1 MKGRKDMKKVK
12 WGVIACGGI
21 ADRRTLPGM
30 MLSDKAE
37 LVAVMDTSI
46 EAAEN
51 CKEKYGAKYAFT
63 KYEDVL
69 ALDEIDAVYIASPVF
84 FHKEQAIAAAKAK
97 KHILLEKPVAL
108 TVADAEEIKKVCEE
122 NGVKVSI
129 GFLMRFHGYHQKI
142 KEIIAEGK
150 IGEIVS
156 IRGQFTCWYPDI
168 EGAWRQ
174 KKATS
179 GGGALVDMGIHV
191 IDLIHYITGLKAVEV
206 AAFNQTQTFNYEVD
220 DSSNVI
226 MKMDNGSVAYVDS
239 NFNIPDAASVAKL
252 EIYGTKGSIVAHGT
266 LAQAE
271 VGNVDIL
278 ISDDSLAYD
287 ASQARGELTP
297 VSLSDVPLGNM
308 YTKEI
313 DGLCDAITEGTLP
326 PVSIESAIY
335 DQKIIEA
342 AYKSTETKSFV
353 RV

>member
-1 MKGRKDMKKVK
+1 MKKIK
-12 WGVIACGGI
+12 WGVIGCGGI
-21 ADRRTLPGM
+21 ADRRTPPGM

-37 LVAVMDTSI
+37 LLAVMDANG
-46 EAAEN
+46 EAAEA

-69 ALDEIDAVYIASPVF
+69 SVPEIEAVYIASPVF

-108 TVADAEEIKKVCEE
+108 TVSDAEEIKKACEE
-122 NGVKVSI
+122 NGVKISI

-156 IRGQFTCWYPDI
+156 MRGQFTCWYPDI
-168 EGAWRQ
+168 EGAWRH
-174 KKATS
+174 KNATS

-191 IDLIHYITGLKAVEV
+191 IDLIHYITGLKATHV

-252 EIYGTKGSIVAHGT
+252 EIYGTKGSIVAKGT
-266 LAQAE
+266 LAQEE

-278 ISDDSLAYD
+278 ISDDSLGYD
-287 ASQARGELTP
+287 ASQSRMELTP
-297 VSLSDVPLGNM
+297 LSLEGTPLGNM

-313 DGLCDAITEGTLP
+313 DGLCDAIIENTEV
-326 PVSIESAIY
+326 PVSIESAIF
-335 DQKIIEA
+335 DQKIVEA
-342 AYKSTETKSFV
+342 AYKSTEEKCFIELV
-353 RV
+353 